1 MDFSDRLKQLRKENG
16 LTQAELAKA
25 LGVSAST
32 VALWETGRRKPQ
44 FEMFD
49 KLSGYFGR
57 SMDYILGT
65 SDNPRSPV
73 LTAGEVEQ
81 LGEWCTE
88 ERYEDMVRR
97 YALLDD
103 YGKAAVD
110 AVLRAEFRRSQEQG
124 TLNSAQSLSVSVLSK
139 ANAE

>member
-49 KLSGYFGR
+49 KLSGYFVR

-73 LTAGEVEQ
+73 LTAGEVDQ

-88 ERYEDMVRR
+88 ERYEDMIRR

-110 AVLRAEFRRSQEQG
+110 AVLRVEFRRSQEQG
-124 TLNSAQSLSVSVLSK
+124 TLNSGQSLSVSVLSK

>member
-49 KLSGYFGR
+49 KLSGYFDR

-73 LTAGEVEQ
+73 LTAGEIDQ

-110 AVLRAEFRRSQEQG
+110 AVLRAEFKRSQEQG
-124 TLNSAQSLSVSVLSK
+124 TLNSGQSLSVSVLSK